1 MEEKKNV
8 KVEEV
13 KAEET
18 KVEETVKEEKKE
30 PVKLFVERE
39 SFTGSDGKEYWSY
52 ILKGVIRGRAIK
64 VDFAPKDKG
73 GYEPL
78 DILFDVQPKAELII
92 GEDEMTS
99 ESGKKTK
106 FNTYTLKTVDED
118 GMDYTCSVKPAR
130 DSDKSLLN
138 MIIKQANR

>member
-1 MEEKKNV
+1 MEKKENV

-13 KAEET
+13 KVEET
-18 KVEETVKEEKKE
+18 KTEEVKEETKKE

-52 ILKGVIRGRAIK
+52 ILKGVVRGRAVK

-92 GEDEMTS
+92 GEDTMENAD
-99 ESGKKTK
+99 GRKTK
-106 FNTYTLKTVDED
+106 FNTYTLKTIDED

-138 MIIKQANR
+138 MIIKLANK